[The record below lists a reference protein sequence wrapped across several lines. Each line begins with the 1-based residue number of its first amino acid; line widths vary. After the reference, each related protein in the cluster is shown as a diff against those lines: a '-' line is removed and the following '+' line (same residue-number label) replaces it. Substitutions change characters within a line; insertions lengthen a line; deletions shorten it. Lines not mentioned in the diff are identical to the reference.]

1 MENKILII
9 DDDRRLN
16 EYLSKKLIKDG
27 YEVFNA
33 FDANSAYKLMND
45 VLFDLVI
52 LDINLNDKVNGLDI
66 LKLIR
71 NQDDF
76 LPVLIIS
83 SINNVNTQ
91 ITGFDIGCDGYLVKP
106 FYYNELKARVDRFL
120 SKNKLY
126 QPIKSNIKNEVSY
139 KEIRL
144 DIESQNL
151 YIANNCIHLQKQLFN
166 ILLLFL
172 NNPNQII
179 TFDILINNLSL
190 NDNCDDPLNTLYV
203 YIKRLRNIFKKYD
216 LNYIKSVRSIGY
228 IFTN

>member
-1 MENKILII
+1 MKNKILIV

-16 EYLSKKLIKDG
+16 EYLSKKLMKDG
-27 YEVFNA
+27 FEVSSA
-33 FDANSAYKLMND
+33 FDANSAYKLMID

-52 LDINLNDKVNGLDI
+52 LDINLNDSVDGFDI
-66 LKLIR
+66 LKVIR

-91 ITGFDIGCDGYLVKP
+91 ITGFDIGCDGYLIKP
-106 FYYNELKARVDRFL
+106 FYYNELKARIDRFL
-120 SKNKLY
+120 AKTRLY
-126 QPIKSNIKNEVSY
+126 QPIKLNIKNEITY
-139 KEIRL
+139 KEIKL
-144 DIESQNL
+144 NIESRDL
-151 YIANNCIHLQKQLFN
+151 YIADDCIHLQKQLFN

-190 NDNCDDPLNTLYV
+190 NENCDDPLNTLYV

-216 LNYIKSVRSIGY
+216 MNYIKSVRSIGY

>member
-1 MENKILII
+1 MKNKILIV

-16 EYLSKKLIKDG
+16 EYLSKKLLKDG
-27 YEVFNA
+27 FEVSSA
-33 FDANSAYKLMND
+33 FDANSAYKLMID

-52 LDINLNDKVNGLDI
+52 LDINLNDSVDGLDI
-66 LKLIR
+66 LKVIR

-83 SINNVNTQ
+83 SINNINTQ
-91 ITGFDIGCDGYLVKP
+91 ITGFDIGCDGYLIKP
-106 FYYNELKARVDRFL
+106 FYYSELKARIDRFL
-120 SKNKLY
+120 SKSRLY
-126 QPIKSNIKNEVSY
+126 QPIKTNIKNEISY
-139 KEIRL
+139 KEIKL
-144 DIESQNL
+144 NIESRDLFISNG
-151 YIANNCIHLQKQLFN
+151 CIHLQKQLFN

-190 NDNCDDPLNTLYV
+190 NENCDDPLNTLYV
-203 YIKRLRNIFKKYD
+203 YIKRLRNIFKEYN
-216 LNYIKSVRSIGY
+216 LNYIKSVRSVGY